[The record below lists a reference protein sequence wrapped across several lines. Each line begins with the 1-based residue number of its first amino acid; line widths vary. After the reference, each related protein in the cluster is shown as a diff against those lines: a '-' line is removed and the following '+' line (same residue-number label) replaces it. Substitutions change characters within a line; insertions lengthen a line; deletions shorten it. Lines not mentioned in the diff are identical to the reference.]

1 MNHFAVLYTYAT
13 DKAKLDEVRPEH
25 RRYLSS
31 LAENVGAG
39 PLLGTDPSRALLLF
53 RADSLEAVT
62 QLLDADP
69 FHAAGLITNR
79 EVFGWNP
86 ATGSLAQ

>member
-1 MNHFAVLYTYAT
+1 MNYFAVLYTYAT
-13 DKAKLDEVRPEH
+13 DTAKLDEVRPEH

-31 LAENVGAG
+31 FPENVGAG
-39 PLLGTDPSRALLLF
+39 PLLGTDPGRALLLF
-53 RADSLEAVT
+53 RAESLEAVT
-62 QLLDADP
+62 RLLDADP
-69 FHAAGLITNR
+69 FYAAGLIANR

>member
-1 MNHFAVLYTYAT
+1 MNYFAVLYTYAT
-13 DKAKLDEVRPEH
+13 DKAKLDKVRPEH

-39 PLLGTDPSRALLLF
+39 PLLDTDPGRALLLF
-53 RADSLEAVT
+53 QAESLEAVT

-69 FHAAGLITNR
+69 FHAAGLIANR

>member
-1 MNHFAVLYTYAT
+1 MNYFAVLYTYAT
-13 DKAKLDEVRPEH
+13 DKAKLDEVRPGH

>member
-1 MNHFAVLYTYAT
+1 MNYFAVLYTYAT
-13 DKAKLDEVRPEH
+13 DKAKLDELRPEH

-31 LAENVGAG
+31 LEENVGAG
-39 PLLGTDPSRALLLF
+39 PLLGTGPGRALLIF
-53 RADSLEAVT
+53 RADSLDAVT

-69 FHAAGLITNR
+69 FYAAGLIANR
-79 EVFGWNP
+79 EVFSWNP